1 MNPVCSSIRQIEH
14 YPSLSNMY
22 APIPLRTTT
31 KADLSSPLIK
41 YAKKNLSIVRFAAYL
56 VSILGELQQS
66 EIDALQRGGEPK
78 NGAGHEEVHQR
89 RHDHEAEVSG
99 GPAVLSIA
107 SGTAGEVVRHLRQ
120 ELHFH
125 IQLQLRARVRP
136 VRYRCPPQPEG
147 DGIHRRGRDTAD
159 VIRRRLPRLRRSRS
173 PSTNSRKQPRASQ
186 TFVRW

>member
-1 MNPVCSSIRQIEH
+1 M
-14 YPSLSNMY
+14 LSNVEEN
-22 APIPLRTTT
+22 RKTVQGT
-31 KADLSSPLIK
+31 KKFINDDTITSFITYYSYVKQIIK
-41 YAKKNLSIVRFAAYL
+41 AFPVL
-56 VSILGELQQS
+56 
-66 EIDALQRGGEPK
+66 
-78 NGAGHEEVHQR
+78 
-89 RHDHEAEVSG
+89 EAEVSG